1 MRARR
6 GAGVLLLAVP
16 LVLALA
22 GPWLAGTPEPRGI
35 SFAAVPP
42 LGTDFVGRDVWEQ
55 VLLGG
60 RSVVAVAVLATLLA
74 YAAGV
79 PLGMVAG
86 MSAALAGR
94 RWVDE
99 LLMRPLDLL
108 LAVPSLLLLIMLAA
122 LFSPGP
128 AALVVIVALI
138 GLPEVVRISR
148 AAALEAAGGTAMEAL
163 RLQGETWW
171 RRAIGYTGRSMLTT
185 LVADVGVRLVGA
197 LYLVAS
203 ASFLGVGMAP
213 DASDWAVMVDRNR
226 TGMFL
231 QPWAVLVP
239 ALLIVAL
246 SVGLNLAFDRVVRKG
261 GRA

>member
-6 GAGVLLLAVP
+6 GAGVVLLAVP
-16 LVLALA
+16 LLLALL
-22 GPWLAGTPEPRGI
+22 GPWLAGAPEPRGV
-35 SFAAVPP
+35 SFAPVPP

-60 RSVVAVAVLATLLA
+60 RSVVAVAGLATLLA

-79 PLGMVAG
+79 PLGMT
-86 MSAALAGR
+86 AALVRR

-108 LAVPSLLLLIMLAA
+108 LAIPSLLLLILLAA

-148 AAALEAAGGTAMEAL
+148 AAALEASGSTAMEAL

-203 ASFLGVGMAP
+203 ASFLGVGLPP
-213 DASDWAVMVDRNR
+213 DAGDWAVMVDRNR

-246 SVGLNLAFDRVVRKG
+246 SVGLNLTFDRAVR
-261 GRA
+261 R

>member
-1 MRARR
+1 MRRRR
-6 GAGVLLLAVP
+6 GFAVVLLAVP

-22 GPWLAGTPEPRGI
+22 GPWLAGTPEPRGV
-35 SFAAVPP
+35 SFTAGGL

-60 RSVVAVAVLATLLA
+60 RSVVVVAVLATLLA

-79 PLGMVAG
+79 PLGLLAG
-86 MSAALAGR
+86 MAAALAGR

-99 LLMRPLDLL
+99 VLMRPLDLL
-108 LAVPSLLLLIMLAA
+108 LAVPSLLLLVMLAA
-122 LFSPGP
+122 LLSPGP
-128 AALVVIVALI
+128 AALVGIVALI

-148 AAALEAAGGTAMEAL
+148 AAALQAAGGTAMEAL

-171 RRAIGYTGRSMLTT
+171 RRAIGYAGRSMVPT

-203 ASFLGVGMAP
+203 ASFLGVGLAP

-231 QPWAVLVP
+231 QPWAVVVP

-246 SVGLNLAFDRVVRKG
+246 SVGLNLTFDRAAVR
-261 GRA
+261 R